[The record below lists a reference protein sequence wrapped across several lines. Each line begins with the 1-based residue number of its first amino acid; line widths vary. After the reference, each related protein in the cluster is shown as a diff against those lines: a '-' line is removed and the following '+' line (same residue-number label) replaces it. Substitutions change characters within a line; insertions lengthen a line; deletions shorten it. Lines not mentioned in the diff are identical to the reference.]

1 MYTFFFFNFTNYNNK
16 LKVDAQRKVHFFHDG
31 LKESEVKIIIER
43 VGLGGINHSNYM
55 QIKAMITKGYGSSK
69 SMSAKSRLMFRV
81 IKCN

>member
-1 MYTFFFFNFTNYNNK
+1 MPRGRYM
-16 LKVDAQRKVHFFHDG
+16 FFHDG
-31 LKESEVKIIIER
+31 LKESEVKLIIER

-55 QIKAMITKGYGSSK
+55 QIKAMITKGYGSK

>member
-1 MYTFFFFNFTNYNNK
+1 MYTFFFNLTNYNNK

-55 QIKAMITKGYGSSK
+55 QRAMITKGYGSK